1 MDKELKQ
8 KSQGFGIK
16 VVLLHKQLS
25 ARKKETV
32 MSEELLRSGA
42 RAGAELAKTECS
54 LNKNDLFN
62 KVYRSLEN
70 CAEARYWLELLN
82 DTDHLTEFEFND
94 TMKGC
99 EDLRKLLVAQIK
111 AFKAGS

>member
-8 KSQGFGIK
+8 KGQGFGIK

-42 RAGAELAKTECS
+42 KAGVELAKADYS
-54 LNKNDLFN
+54 LNKNDQFA
-62 KVYRSLEN
+62 KVYKALEN
-70 CAEARYWLELLN
+70 CAEARYWLELLK
-82 DTDHLTEFEFND
+82 DTDHLTEFEYND
-94 TMKGC
+94 TMKDC
-99 EDLRKLLVAQIK
+99 EELKKLLVAQIK
-111 AFKAGS
+111 AFKAG